1 MKKLVIATRG
11 SALALW
17 QANHI
22 KALLQ
27 ERHARLDVELLVLKT
42 RGDVI
47 LDVPL
52 AKVGGK
58 GLFVKEIEEAL
69 LEGRADLAVHSMKD
83 VPMVQP
89 EGLTLGVVPE
99 REVKSDLFL
108 SERYDDLA
116 ALPPGATLGT
126 SSLRRQAQVLAAR
139 PDIRVALLRGN
150 VETRLRKM
158 REGQYD
164 AIILAC
170 AGVKRLGLSASR
182 EHVLAAP
189 GFLPAVGQ
197 GALGVEMRSDRED
210 LRELTAFLEHAPTRL
225 CVEAERG
232 FLAGLDGGCQVPI
245 AADAELKNGEILLE
259 GLVAEPDGSRVLRRS
274 VRGDVGESAESGA
287 ERARKLGEGL
297 ARELLEAG
305 ARGILE
311 RLYAEE
317 KAEGHS

>member
-27 ERHARLDVELLVLKT
+27 ERHLGLDVELLVLKT

-58 GLFVKEIEEAL
+58 GLFVKEIEDAL
-69 LEGRADLAVHSMKD
+69 LSGQADLAVHSMKD
-83 VPMVQP
+83 VPMILP
-89 EGLTLGVVPE
+89 EGLVLGVVPE

-108 SERYDDLA
+108 SEHYDGLA
-116 ALPPGATLGT
+116 TLPPGATLGT

-139 PDIRVALLRGN
+139 PDIRVAMLRGN

-158 REGQYD
+158 REGQFD

-170 AGVKRLGLSASR
+170 AGMKRLGLSAPR
-182 EHVLAAP
+182 E
-189 GFLPAVGQ
+189 AV
-197 GALGVEMRSDRED
+197 
-210 LRELTAFLEHAPTRL
+210 LTAPEF
-225 CVEAERG
+225 
-232 FLAGLDGGCQVPI
+232 
-245 AADAELKNGEILLE
+245 
-259 GLVAEPDGSRVLRRS
+259 
-274 VRGDVGESAESGA
+274 
-287 ERARKLGEGL
+287 
-297 ARELLEAG
+297 
-305 ARGILE
+305 
-311 RLYAEE
+311 
-317 KAEGHS
+317 

>member
-27 ERHARLDVELLVLKT
+27 ERHPGLDIELLVLKT
-42 RGDVI
+42 RGDII

-58 GLFVKEIEEAL
+58 GLFVKEIEDAL
-69 LEGRADLAVHSMKD
+69 LSGRADLAVHSMKD
-83 VPMVQP
+83 VPMVLP

-116 ALPPGATLGT
+116 DLPSGATLGT
-126 SSLRRQAQVLAAR
+126 SSLRRQAQVLAIR
-139 PDIRVALLRGN
+139 PDLNVAMLRGN

-170 AGVKRLGLSASR
+170 AGMKRLGLSASR
-182 EHVLAAP
+182 EAVLDAP
-189 GFLPAVGQ
+189 AFLPAVGQ
-197 GALGVEMRSDRED
+197 GALGVEMRADRED
-210 LRELTAFLEHAPTRL
+210 LRELTAFLEHAPTRI

-245 AADAELKNGEILLE
+245 AANAELEGGTLLLE
-259 GLVAEPDGSRVLRRS
+259 GLVAEPDGSTLLRRS
-274 VRGDVGESAESGA
+274 ARRDVGGDAA
-287 ERARKLGEGL
+287 RARELGEDL
-297 ARELLEAG
+297 AREMLEAG
-305 ARGILE
+305 ARDILE
-311 RLYAEE
+311 RLYGEE
-317 KAEGHS
+317 NGEVRS